1 MTWGRK
7 SFQLDIVLVTMVLI
21 GAVGWLMDCGAIA
34 VQSRYAAW
42 AARSAA
48 S

>member
-21 GAVGWLMDCGAIA
+21 GAVGWLKDRGALA
-34 VQSRYAAW
+34 VQSRFAGW